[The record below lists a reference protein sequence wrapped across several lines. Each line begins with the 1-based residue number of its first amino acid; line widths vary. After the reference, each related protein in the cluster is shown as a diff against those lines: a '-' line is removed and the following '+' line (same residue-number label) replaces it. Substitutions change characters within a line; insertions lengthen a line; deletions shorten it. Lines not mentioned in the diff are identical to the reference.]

1 MSHETATIRVL
12 GNGLQSCRFFWA
24 LCNKIMMILSML
36 GFGLLC
42 MKRLRHIIS
51 DPKIC
56 HGKPVFKGTRVLV
69 SDVLDLLAAGKSAEE
84 ILQEFPQ
91 LNEEMVME
99 ALEYAA
105 MLVKREHV
113 IEASA

>member
-1 MSHETATIRVL
+1 
-12 GNGLQSCRFFWA
+12 
-24 LCNKIMMILSML
+24 
-36 GFGLLC
+36 
-42 MKRLRHIIS
+42 MKRLRDIIS

-91 LNEEMVME
+91 LNEGMIME